1 MGDGEGTLMRNKCLG
16 SDGHARP
23 LIPSNLRDSDCAASL
38 PPRVQ
43 ARDVL
48 PHLRSEALIDGGR
61 RNLVTFFC
69 TTGA

>member
-1 MGDGEGTLMRNKCLG
+1 MGDGEGTLMRNKCLD

-48 PHLRSEALIDGGR
+48 PHLAKH
-61 RNLVTFFC
+61 
-69 TTGA
+69 